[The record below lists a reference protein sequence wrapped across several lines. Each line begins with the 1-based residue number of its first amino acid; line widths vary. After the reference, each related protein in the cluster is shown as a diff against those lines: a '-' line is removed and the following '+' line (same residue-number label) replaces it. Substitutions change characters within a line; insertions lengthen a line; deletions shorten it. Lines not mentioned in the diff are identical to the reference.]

1 MRSNQVSI
9 KLARF
14 FDKENLGIE
23 DLEINVYADANNVY
37 EALASA
43 YFEVLQQ
50 LQIEGNIEL
59 PKFGRRESYPSRS
72 FSYNKAFSNFLE
84 ENNQLDDWRDFRK
97 ENPTLEDQ
105 FLEEKNL
112 LEEFKTYVGESL
124 ENEQ

>member
-37 EALASA
+37 EVLASA

-59 PKFGRRESYPSRS
+59 PHFGRRESYPSRS
-72 FSYNKAFSNFLE
+72 FSYNKVFSNFLE
-84 ENNQLDDWRDFRK
+84 KNNQLDDWRDFRK
-97 ENPTLEDQ
+97 ENP
-105 FLEEKNL
+105 FKHIRFKL
-112 LEEFKTYVGESL
+112 LIACTPNDRRIF
-124 ENEQ
+124 

>member
-59 PKFGRRESYPSRS
+59 PHFGRRESYPSRS
-72 FSYNKAFSNFLE
+72 FSYNKVFSNF
-84 ENNQLDDWRDFRK
+84 
-97 ENPTLEDQ
+97 
-105 FLEEKNL
+105 FLL
-112 LEEFKTYVGESL
+112 SL
-124 ENEQ
+124 RHSKVSTH

>member
-84 ENNQLDDWRDFRK
+84 GNNQLDDWRDFRK